1 MEDIIP
7 VLYLAVIVKPVFRKH
22 GQNVIIY
29 DRLHPVIGTSIFR
42 LAAEIAVSDT
52 ESFSEG
58 FISPDC
64 SIEFDDLGNEF
75 IEGFVIHCSSIVAE
89 PLGLKSRFEFEKA
102 KPSPQG
108 IINHGQASVC
118 RVHHSDDIKVLR
130 NGKGPA
136 IIGQGRRLTTVV
148 FFNQHQQLPKNLTQ
162 IAAVDLINDKEEFF
176 IPLIRGL
183 LTEPV
188 KYTGF
193 QRKTAR
199 FIGLVAHHE
208 IFIGIT
214 LMELNEFNLTFVLFP
229 HQRICQP
236 LGTECLSDAGRSL
249 QNDVFLIKQ
258 HFCQTVIV
266 LLRQIDFRQKIIL
279 V

>member
-118 RVHHSDDIKVLR
+118 RVHHSDD
-130 NGKGPA
+130 KGSPERKRA
-136 IIGQGRRLTTVV
+136 CHYRPRSPSYHGSLFQSASTAPQK
-148 FFNQHQQLPKNLTQ
+148 F
-162 IAAVDLINDKEEFF
+162 DSDC
-176 IPLIRGL
+176 RG
-183 LTEPV
+183 
-188 KYTGF
+188 
-193 QRKTAR
+193 
-199 FIGLVAHHE
+199 
-208 IFIGIT
+208 
-214 LMELNEFNLTFVLFP
+214 
-229 HQRICQP
+229 
-236 LGTECLSDAGRSL
+236 
-249 QNDVFLIKQ
+249 
-258 HFCQTVIV
+258 
-266 LLRQIDFRQKIIL
+266 
-279 V
+279 